1 MNQEKKFRKMNE
13 TGEKQR
19 KIKTNEG
26 KKRETEAN
34 EGKLIQQVGKEGW
47 MEGGRKA
54 RYLITHSIKPI

>member
-26 KKRETEAN
+26 KK
-34 EGKLIQQVGKEGW
+34 GKQRQMKVN
-47 MEGGRKA
+47 
-54 RYLITHSIKPI
+54 